1 MARRDEFESET
12 DEHTRS
18 TPEHRKTVPFP
29 SYTPVETLI
38 MKESTR
44 SMGRAVDGLVEY
56 KGLVRGRRT
65 VLEGGGSN
73 EAREGR
79 DRDEI
84 EDQNGRAVS
93 ERAVG
98 RGDGDSP
105 STAGVGG
112 VVG

>member
-1 MARRDEFESET
+1 
-12 DEHTRS
+12 
-18 TPEHRKTVPFP
+18 
-29 SYTPVETLI
+29 VERTSGSL
-38 MKESTR
+38 
-44 SMGRAVDGLVEY
+44 
-56 KGLVRGRRT
+56 RT